1 MARCSASFASASE
14 WLNPRGADLRIH
26 GMKIYLLGALLL
38 ASSLPAAEK
47 GIVWQNW
54 SDDIFQKAK
63 SEHRFVLLDLGAVWC
78 HWCHVMDET
87 TYRDADVTRLIGE
100 KYIAVRV
107 DQDARPDLANR
118 YEDYGWPATIVF
130 AEDGSEIVKR
140 RGYLPPKMMASMLQ
154 AIIDDPSPGPSVF
167 AEKLVTP
174 VAKGALS
181 EQQVKE
187 MRARFYDA
195 YDDKIA
201 GWGDA
206 QKFLNWDALEYC
218 LTHAETGDERASKMA
233 RDTLKAGMKLLDPVW
248 GGVYQYSTDGD
259 WDHQHFEKIMPFQ
272 AENMRI
278 FAQAAELWD
287 DPVYLKTAQGIR
299 KYLKTFLMS
308 PEGAFYVSQDADLV
322 QGEHS
327 GEYFALDD
335 AARRAKGLPRVDKHL
350 YARENGLAIAGLVA
364 LYNASGD
371 PECLAEARRAVEW
384 VLAHRLLPGGGF
396 RHDEKDAAGPYLAD
410 SLCMA
415 RAFLQ
420 LYTATAERAWL
431 DRAAETMA
439 FIEKTFRG
447 PVGYATAASAAA
459 SLKPG
464 PQVDENV
471 TLVRTANLLHHY
483 TGNGKH
489 REMAEHAM
497 RYLVSPVVI
506 ESRGYGLTGIL
517 TANDEM
523 GSDPQHVTVVGAKS
537 NPQAAALFATARQS
551 PRAFKRVEWWDRSE
565 GPLLNEDTPLPE
577 LPRAAA
583 FLCADGA
590 CSLPIYKPEI
600 LAKKLHRPAA
610 ASRTGEFSDQ
620 ALVK

>member
-1 MARCSASFASASE
+1 M
-14 WLNPRGADLRIH
+14 NPRGADLRIH
-26 GMKIYLLGALLL
+26 GMKICLLGALLL

-107 DQDARPDLANR
+107 DQDARPDLSNR

-167 AEKLVTP
+167 AEKPVTP

-181 EQQVKE
+181 EQQIKE

-218 LTHAETGDERASKMA
+218 LTHAEAGDERASKMA

-287 DPVYLKTAQGIR
+287 DPVYLKAAQGIR

-565 GPLLNEDTPLPE
+565 GPLRNEDTPLPE